1 MEGSGSGRKGLKY
14 QHHGCNEMA
23 AGEEKANE
31 KTEFLDRIKVQ
42 PPGERK

>member
-1 MEGSGSGRKGLKY
+1 MEGLGSGRKGLKY

-31 KTEFLDRIKVQ
+31 KTEFLNRIKVQ
-42 PPGERK
+42 LPGKRK